1 MNTLEIQT
9 VIQQGR
15 STTEEALRLF
25 DELDSVGLDFMFG
38 RWQGADF
45 LTNHPMDGLLETIGW
60 YGKEFVDSDNVHP
73 LLFSDGNEIF
83 KVDPNPLIT
92 NLGLKFSL
100 PQNESMKPLYSNMSK
115 LLKTEDSKARIRMME
130 YRHKVSATMIYDY
143 LPIHDVFRKVDD
155 NTLLGLMD
163 WKGMPQPFFFLL
175 NRVL

>member
-1 MNTLEIQT
+1 MSTLEIQT

-38 RWQGADF
+38 RWQGSDF

-83 KVDPNPLIT
+83 KVDPNPVISD
-92 NLGLKFSL
+92 LGLKFPL
-100 PQNESMKPLYSNMSK
+100 PQNESMKPLYSTMSK

-163 WKGMPQPFFFLL
+163 WKRMPQPFFFLL